1 MLAVVFGRF
10 LGVLI
15 LVPGRYLK
23 CFVPGFS
30 FLVFGSWA
38 LLVRALLVLGIAGRF
53 SSGPGGFRLT
63 RLLRVVAGWGVLG
76 IGGSVREVCAGGE
89 DILLSKGNGRNKQV
103 KWPYVC
109 AKRSE
114 REQGRE
120 MKYKKV

>member
-1 MLAVVFGRF
+1 MRARVQGLLAVVFGRF

-38 LLVRALLVLGIAGRF
+38 LLVRALLFRALLVRALLVLVVA

-63 RLLRVVAGWGVLG
+63 RLLQVVAGEL
-76 IGGSVREVCAGGE
+76 
-89 DILLSKGNGRNKQV
+89 
-103 KWPYVC
+103 
-109 AKRSE
+109 
-114 REQGRE
+114 
-120 MKYKKV
+120 